1 MWASTNATFVF
12 VSFMIATA
20 FYKSRKILKKYH
32 ILRKVLKI
40 QRFMA
45 LVLGLMTCFV
55 SSYNDIFVV
64 PFCGMKVIIL
74 DVISCD
80 MKVIILDVTSCD
92 VKVIILDVT
101 SCDVKVI
108 ILDITSSEYHPD
120 DGILGF
126 LSCEIQF
133 NYLECDN

>member
-20 FYKSRKILKKYH
+20 FYKSRKNIKKYH
-32 ILRKVLKI
+32 ILRKLLKI

-64 PFCGMKVIIL
+64 PSCGMKVIIL
-74 DVISCD
+74 DVTSCD

-101 SCDVKVI
+101 S
-108 ILDITSSEYHPD
+108 
-120 DGILGF
+120 
-126 LSCEIQF
+126 
-133 NYLECDN
+133 

>member
-1 MWASTNATFVF
+1 
-12 VSFMIATA
+12 
-20 FYKSRKILKKYH
+20 
-32 ILRKVLKI
+32 
-40 QRFMA
+40 MA

-64 PFCGMKVIIL
+64 P
-74 DVISCD
+74 SCD
-80 MKVIILDVTSCD
+80 MKVIILDVTSC
-92 VKVIILDVT
+92 
-101 SCDVKVI
+101 
-108 ILDITSSEYHPD
+108 EYHPD

>member
-1 MWASTNATFVF
+1 
-12 VSFMIATA
+12 
-20 FYKSRKILKKYH
+20 
-32 ILRKVLKI
+32 
-40 QRFMA
+40 MA

-64 PFCGMKVIIL
+64 PSCGMKVIIL
-74 DVISCD
+74 DVTSSD
-80 MKVIILDVTSCD
+80 VKEIILDVPSCD